1 MNNSK
6 PELDVDLAVE
16 QMLTGIAQS
25 NETKKKETK
34 KKETSTEHMR
44 SIKKRADDWHFQ
56 KELEQI
62 DRELNFNVKNI

>member
-6 PELDVDLAVE
+6 SELNIDHVVD

-25 NETKKKETK
+25 NETKKKET
-34 KKETSTEHMR
+34 STEHMR
-44 SIKKRADDWHFQ
+44 SIKRRADDWHFQ

-62 DRELNFNVKNI
+62 DRELNFNNVKKT